1 MQRISRIASH
11 LLAGT
16 AATPPSGDAKTP
28 VKVVVTGA
36 AGRIGYSLLFFI
48 GNGRLLGPDIPVDLR
63 LLEIPGME
71 KKLEGIAMELRDG
84 AFPIV
89 KKLTATTDPSTAFD
103 GCQIA
108 LLVGAMPRK
117 GNMTRADL
125 LKKNAGIFKAQGRLI
140 NKYADRDVKVLVV
153 GNPANANAMVAAHY
167 APDIPKANFHALT
180 RLDQNRA
187 VSMLGEKLGCD
198 ASKIRN
204 AIVWGNHSSTMYPD
218 VNSGHVSTSSGT
230 KPLREAIN
238 DNKWLETSFLKAVR
252 GRGSA
257 IIKALGA
264 SSAAS
269 AANAACDHIRDW
281 FLGTPQDK
289 YVSMSVPSDGSY
301 GVPEGIVFSFPCICK
316 PGMKYEIVKGLHL
329 DDYSKKLI
337 KISADGDL
345 SPSSPRCSH
354 LCMHD
359 QSLFRVPIFP
369 MSAFLE
375 N

>member
-1 MQRISRIASH
+1 MTLDNASFVEPVA
-11 LLAGT
+11 LVFVNAGNLIRPFPH
-16 AATPPSGDAKTP
+16 AVCS
-28 VKVVVTGA
+28 
-36 AGRIGYSLLFFI
+36 
-48 GNGRLLGPDIPVDLR
+48 
-63 LLEIPGME
+63 
-71 KKLEGIAMELRDG
+71 DG

-301 GVPEGIVFSFPCICK
+301 GVPEGSHTTRTNAQTCINVNTLQSACICCIH
-316 PGMKYEIVKGLHL
+316 GYM
-329 DDYSKKLI
+329 
-337 KISADGDL
+337 DL
-345 SPSSPRCSH
+345 YVGQRNAAH
-354 LCMHD
+354 MHE
-359 QSLFRVPIFP
+359 RTHVHVH
-369 MSAFLE
+369 
-375 N
+375 